1 MNHNNKHKLN
11 TNNIMDF
18 LNFSVVE
25 ETKTRKASTAKRK
38 SRVAPIYLKKV
49 KREKTGAI
57 TDVFTISPEYFE
69 KLGLENMGISATIIN
84 GEVYFIVLAEDIAQ
98 KLKGREGKNK
108 SYNFQYNSIAKHYAE
123 TIGYEGSQVN
133 FDMEKVSESGVN
145 AQGIAFESI
154 WKLTVRQEVVANTED
169 GEGDEDDN
177 EDEVINIVDE
187 KTNNVNSLL
196 DDDDEID
203 SIS

>member
-1 MNHNNKHKLN
+1 MN
-11 TNNIMDF
+11 F

-25 ETKTRKASTAKRK
+25 ETKTRKASTVKRK

-98 KLKGREGKNK
+98 KLKGRENKNK
-108 SYNFQYNSIAKHYAE
+108 SLNFQYNSIAKHYAE
-123 TIGYEGSQVN
+123 TIGYDGTQVN

-154 WKLTVRQEVVANTED
+154 WKLTVRQPETLVES
-169 GEGDEDDN
+169 EGDEDG
-177 EDEVINIVDE
+177 EEEVVNIVDE
-187 KTNNVNSLL
+187 KSNVNSLL
-196 DDDDEID
+196 DDDDDDDID